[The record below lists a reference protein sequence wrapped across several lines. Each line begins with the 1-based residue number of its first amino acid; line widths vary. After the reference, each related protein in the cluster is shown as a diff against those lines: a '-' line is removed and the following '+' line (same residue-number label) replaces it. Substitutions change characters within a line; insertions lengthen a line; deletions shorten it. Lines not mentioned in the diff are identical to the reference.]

1 MALGGTGRIPAT
13 ASFAAFARLSARER
27 RVTKRALPVRMD
39 QLSQAAARGGLSAI
53 RRVGQGTFQTWP
65 MPASSKGPA
74 LSRAFYKNPDML
86 TQAQAAGIRLLL
98 ARRILG
104 RA

>member
-13 ASFAAFARLSARER
+13 VSFAAAARSMAVER
-27 RVTKRALPVRMD
+27 RVAKRALPVRMAA
-39 QLSQAAARGGLSAI
+39 LSDAAARGGLSAI

-74 LSRAFYKNPDML
+74 LQRAFYKQPFNL

-98 ARRILG
+98 SRRILW